1 MARAYHWSVLYGGV
15 AFVWLSSIGV
25 VLPETLKYKVTEY
38 GCFPYEDAAAAS
50 SSFIKATVY
59 VVYSPFGPVVL
70 IAIVYFLTARAL
82 KKNTMRHDN
91 NRAMEQRNK
100 QNAKIV
106 RMFII
111 IIIVYFL
118 LTIPHAISYIYG
130 CYVFFVDTW
139 NSNYKIINTITYI
152 LSIPASANCCVNP
165 IIYARMHREMTTYL
179 GSITK
184 RLKRSC
190 VQLFSLRNDRTPAQS
205 SSWSLPTLNDN

>member
-1 MARAYHWSVLYGGV
+1 MARTYHWSVLYGGV

-25 VLPETLKYKVTEY
+25 VLPEMLKYQLTKQ
-38 GCFPYEDAAAAS
+38 GCFSNEDAVVS
-50 SSFIKATVY
+50 TSSFIKATVF
-59 VVYSPFGPVVL
+59 VVYSPFGPAVL
-70 IAIVYFLTARAL
+70 IPIVYFLTARAL

-111 IIIVYFL
+111 IIMVYFL

-165 IIYARMHREMTTYL
+165 IIYAKMHREMTTYL

-190 VQLFSLRNDRTPAQS
+190 VQLFSMRNNSTPAQS
-205 SSWSLPTLNDN
+205 STWSLPTISHN

>member
-1 MARAYHWSVLYGGV
+1 MARAYHWSVLYGSV

-25 VLPETLKYKVTEY
+25 VLSETLKYQLNEET
-38 GCFPYEDAAAAS
+38 CFIYMNAGT

-59 VVYSPFGPVVL
+59 VVYSPFGPAVL

-111 IIIVYFL
+111 IIMVYFL
-118 LTIPHAISYIYG
+118 LTIPYAISYIYE
-130 CYVFFVDTW
+130 CYVFFVDKW
-139 NSNYKIINTITYI
+139 NSNFKIINTITYI

-165 IIYARMHREMTTYL
+165 IIYAKMHRDISMYL
-179 GSITK
+179 RSTIQRMK
-184 RLKRSC
+184 RAC
-190 VQLFSLRNDRTPAQS
+190 VQLFSMRNNSTPAQS
-205 SSWSLPTLNDN
+205 STWSLPTITHN